1 MPNRGKKVV
10 SSLSEV
16 ELRELWESGVPLD
29 WAWVEFACFF
39 DQFALRAL
47 RTHPNNDPDILH
59 GDPRYQELK
68 DWLPKIWEGRQVKL
82 KIIMKNERA
91 NLLGE
96 IYTGRLW
103 AIGFRTLANGSDEP
117 VRVPRQLFFVDDEGE
132 RANRPDIYWN
142 KAELTVGSDSYFDI
156 RVVNAPDSTDEIVEP
171 SNRVES
177 SRAEERD
184 SAAPRGRPNTR
195 DEIRTKVEE
204 LWADPWFQAL
214 PNRTV
219 QAKEVRASLRGE
231 EARAVDDMEGYNSS
245 SIRIIIGQVA
255 NSPKQSK

>member
-29 WAWVEFACFF
+29 WAWVEFAPFF
-39 DQFALRAL
+39 DHFALRAL
-47 RTHPNNDPDILH
+47 RKHPINDADISDH
-59 GDPRYQELK
+59 PRYQQLK
-68 DWLPKIWEGRQVKL
+68 DWLPKTWETRQLKL

-103 AIGFRTLANGSDEP
+103 AIGFRTLANGSDEL

-132 RANRPDIYWN
+132 QANRPDIYWN

-156 RVVNAPDSTDEIVEP
+156 RIIDAPISTNEAPCGQGDDSPKKT
-171 SNRVES
+171 ES
-177 SRAEERD
+177 V
-184 SAAPRGRPNTR
+184 APVGRPNTS
-195 DEIRTKVEE
+195 DEIREMVEE
-204 LWADPWFQAL
+204 LWKSDPSFQAL
-214 PNRTV
+214 PDRTA
-219 QAKEVRASLRGE
+219 QAGEVRARLVSKD
-231 EARAVDDMEGYNSS
+231 ARNAHDMVGYNTST
-245 SIRIIIGQVA
+245 IIKIIGQVL
-255 NSPKQSK
+255 NEPEKPE

>member
-16 ELRELWESGVPLD
+16 ELRELWESGVSLD
-29 WAWVEFACFF
+29 SAWVEFACFF

-59 GDPRYQELK
+59 GDSRYQELK
-68 DWLPKIWEGRQVKL
+68 DWLPKVWEGRQVKL
-82 KIIMKNERA
+82 KIITKNERA

-103 AIGFRTLANGSDEP
+103 AIGFRTLANGSDEL

-132 RANRPDIYWN
+132 RANQPDIYWN

-156 RVVNAPDSTDEIVEP
+156 RIIDASVSTNEAPCGQGDDSPKKTENV
-171 SNRVES
+171 
-177 SRAEERD
+177 
-184 SAAPRGRPNTR
+184 APVGRPNTS
-195 DEIRTKVEE
+195 DEIREMVEE
-204 LWADPWFQAL
+204 LWKSDPSFQSL
-214 PNRTV
+214 PDRTA
-219 QAKEVRASLRGE
+219 QAGEVRARLLGE
-231 EARAVDDMEGYNSS
+231 DARDAHDLVGYNTST
-245 SIRIIIGQVA
+245 IIKIIGQVL
-255 NSPKQSK
+255 NEPRKPE